1 MVLVTRMFI
10 GSTNN
15 GSDPSSSN
23 TWRLSVKVGDL
34 IMCDHYGMGIV
45 IGTLC
50 TSFEAYFY
58 EVGKKGWFGADNIG
72 VSMEV
77 ISESR

>member
-1 MVLVTRMFI
+1 M
-10 GSTNN
+10 
-15 GSDPSSSN
+15 
-23 TWRLSVKVGDL
+23 KVGDL
-34 IMCDHYGMGIV
+34 VMCDHYGMGIV

-72 VSMEV
+72 ISMEL